1 MEPRLSFVTLGVS
14 DIARARAFYEK
25 LGFKPSSASTED
37 VAFYDAGGVVLA
49 LWSRAELA
57 KDAGVSGKGSGFSG
71 VAIAHNV
78 SAIDAVA
85 RVLAEAEAAGGR
97 IVRASEK
104 AFWGGQTGYFADP
117 DGHLWEV
124 AYNPFMPLDA
134 AGHVTLPYETVAVE
148 PDDAAIAAVLKSSRT
163 FAVIGASDDASRPS
177 YGVMSYLKAKG
188 YKVIPVNPTLAGKK
202 ILGAGVRKDLSAI
215 RGQVDVVD
223 IFRRPE
229 AALVAV
235 RDAIREK
242 DRLGIKA
249 VWMQIGVINETAAA
263 EARAAGLTVVMN
275 RCPKIEYA
283 RLIGTGG

>member
-1 MEPRLSFVTLGVS
+1 MEPRLSFVTLGVA
-14 DIARARAFYEK
+14 DIGRARAFYEK

-49 LWSRAELA
+49 LWGRADLA
-57 KDAGVSGKGSGFSG
+57 KDAGISSKGSGFPG

-78 SAIDAVA
+78 PTVEEVA

-104 AFWGGQTGYFADP
+104 VFWGGQTGYFADP

-134 AGHVTLPYETVAVE
+134 AGHVTLPYDTPPAAE
-148 PDDAAIAAVLKSSRT
+148 PDDAAIATILKTSRT

-177 YGVMSYLKAKG
+177 YGIMSYLKAKG
-188 YKVIPVNPTLAGKK
+188 YKVIPVNPTLAGKR
-202 ILGAGVRKDLSAI
+202 ILGATVRGDLAAI
-215 RGQVDVVD
+215 RQQVDVVD
-223 IFRRPE
+223 IFRRPD
-229 AALVAV
+229 AALEAV
-235 RDAIREK
+235 RAAIREK
-242 DRLGIKA
+242 DRLGIKT

-263 EARAAGLTVVMN
+263 EARAAGLAVVMN
-275 RCPKIEYA
+275 RCPKIEYP
-283 RLIGTGG
+283 RLIGS